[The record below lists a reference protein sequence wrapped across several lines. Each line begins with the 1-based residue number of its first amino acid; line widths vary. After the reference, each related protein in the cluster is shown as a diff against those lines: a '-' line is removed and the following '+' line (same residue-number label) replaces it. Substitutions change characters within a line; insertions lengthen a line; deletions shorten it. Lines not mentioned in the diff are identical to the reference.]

1 MTKHTLYYEL
11 RDTLAISGCAICH
24 LAQKAVAR
32 YLESLVY
39 ENANDYR
46 VRAEAKAARGFC
58 NLHAWQLRDYHGAA
72 LDVAILS
79 NDVLTEW
86 ERALAHFAPQQAT
99 TPAERLRAF
108 LGLSSGQSDA
118 NALAESL
125 SPHRPCLACSV
136 RAETEDAYIH
146 ELLAHLADP
155 DLQAAYVAAGGLCLP
170 HFRQMLGSVATPT
183 QAKQVVTLQHQAL
196 MPLLTEV
203 REFIRKHDYRFA
215 AEQTASEGESWLK
228 ALELISGRRGTR

>member
-1 MTKHTLYYEL
+1 MAKHTLYYEL
-11 RDTLAISGCAICH
+11 RDALDASGCAICRLTH
-24 LAQKAVAR
+24 KAVAR

-46 VRAEAKAARGFC
+46 IRAEAKAARGFC

-86 ERALAHFAPQQAT
+86 ERALDHFAPQQAT
-99 TPAERLRAF
+99 PPGDRLRAF
-108 LGLSSGQSDA
+108 FGLSPRQGDA

-155 DLQAAYVAAGGLCLP
+155 ELRAAFIAAGGLCLT
-170 HFRQMLGSVATPT
+170 HFRQTLRCVVTST
-183 QAKQVVTLQHQAL
+183 QAEQLVGLQRQAL
-196 MPLLTEV
+196 APLIAEL
-203 REFIRKHDYRFA
+203 REFIRKHDYRFE
-215 AEQTASEGESWLK
+215 AERTASEGESWLK
-228 ALELISGRRGTR
+228 ALELISGRPGTR